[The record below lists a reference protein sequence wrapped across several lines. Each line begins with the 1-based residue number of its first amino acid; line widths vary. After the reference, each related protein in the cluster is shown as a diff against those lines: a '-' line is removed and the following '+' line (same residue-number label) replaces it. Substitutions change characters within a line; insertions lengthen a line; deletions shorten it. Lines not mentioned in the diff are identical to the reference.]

1 MRRFLAQVESIGLY
15 PSGQSGLRVATPARD
30 VPRPGQPFLAL
41 QPGKSESTRTV
52 LYPFELTPHGFLCIA
67 PPDRIWRPGDE
78 LDLLGPIGPG
88 FKPPPA
94 TRRWLLL
101 SVDTEAEPLLP
112 LIRLANA
119 RGAAISLWASAIP
132 SDLPPDVEV
141 ATDLPASLDW
151 ADFVAV
157 NATPAGL
164 PELRRLLP
172 LRSDL
177 HIGVRAQALI
187 VGPMPCGI
195 GGCMACAVRARRGWK
210 LACLD
215 GPVFPVEDLA
225 W

>member
-15 PSGQSGLRVATPARD
+15 ASGESGLGVATPARD

-112 LIRLANA
+112 L
-119 RGAAISLWASAIP
+119 
-132 SDLPPDVEV
+132 
-141 ATDLPASLDW
+141 
-151 ADFVAV
+151 
-157 NATPAGL
+157 
-164 PELRRLLP
+164 
-172 LRSDL
+172 RSDL
-177 HIGVRAQALI
+177 HIGVRAQTLI

-210 LACLD
+210 LACQD
-215 GPVFPVEDLA
+215 GPVF
-225 W
+225 